1 MNVKLSKLAKED
13 LIDIWLYG
21 ENNWGAVSA
30 DRYLDSL
37 DVFLRSLIHFPEK
50 FPLRQEFKPSV
61 RLAPFK
67 SHLVVYIHTEKYIQI
82 VRVLHQSMDMPNQ
95 I

>member
-1 MNVKLSKLAKED
+1 LSVKLSKLAKED

-21 ENNWGAVSA
+21 ENNWGAQSA
-30 DRYLDSL
+30 DQYLDSL
-37 DVFLRSLIHFPEK
+37 DVCLNSLINFPEK
-50 FPLRQEFKPSV
+50 FALRQEFQPPV

-67 SHLVVYIHTEKYIQI
+67 SHLVVYIHTEKHIHI